1 MNGKEERGLA
11 GQAGAARAGQ
21 PTATAVRAHVHV
33 RVDPWIHG
41 RGRLSRQGG
50 RAGAEKRTLLRT
62 CKYLESLGNRQDD
75 VPGLVRLREH
85 RLDHAASVQGVHGQ
99 PLQPGG
105 LLDPDW
111 VAWRAEPGTSPPRSN
126 QRALI

>member
-1 MNGKEERGLA
+1 MYVSTHGSMGEGGCRGR
-11 GQAGAARAGQ
+11 AA
-21 PTATAVRAHVHV
+21 
-33 RVDPWIHG
+33 G
-41 RGRLSRQGG
+41 RGRKS
-50 RAGAEKRTLLRT
+50 EPLRT